1 MFPYGKPSCVSSAC
15 AEELCNPE
23 YASTLATSPT
33 RIHLSV
39 HRVFVE
45 EEDGRR
51 FRKRSSLTNAVQ
63 RASKEAERNP
73 QNRQFTIFS
82 NLVTANPRCLG
93 LEGTINFLLQNF
105 IHILIY
111 EAQMSEESQGRFN
124 VYC

>member
-73 QNRQFTIFS
+73 QNRQFTISS
-82 NLVTANPRCLG
+82 NLVTENPRCHPIRLG
-93 LEGTINFLLQNF
+93 LEGTINFLCKSSSISSF
-105 IHILIY
+105 IKHK
-111 EAQMSEESQGRFN
+111 
-124 VYC
+124 